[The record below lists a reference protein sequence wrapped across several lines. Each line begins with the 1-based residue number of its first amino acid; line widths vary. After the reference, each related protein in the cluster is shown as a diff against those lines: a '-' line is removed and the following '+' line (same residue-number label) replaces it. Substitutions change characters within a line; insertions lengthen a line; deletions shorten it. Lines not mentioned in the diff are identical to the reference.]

1 VKEVAKAAKATHSG
15 SQGPPEACTPAPEL
29 EAHVEHPSS
38 QGGHVLMAIATAW
51 KISINCALGLSYPL
65 RALGVM
71 LEAEAQDQVRI
82 ASAR

>member
-1 VKEVAKAAKATHSG
+1 
-15 SQGPPEACTPAPEL
+15 
-29 EAHVEHPSS
+29 
-38 QGGHVLMAIATAW
+38 MAIATAW